1 MTTHELYCKGA
12 RVWIRDPE
20 VVWKPGTLAANYKGG
35 DKTISVLLELEDE
48 TEEEISLKLKS
59 EEDLPP
65 LRNPEILIGENDL
78 TSLSY
83 LHEPAVLFNL
93 HERFIRSNAIYTY
106 CGIVLVALNPYEQLP
121 LYSEDV
127 IRAYSGQDMGSMD
140 PHIFAVAEE
149 AFKKLA
155 RFDENQSII
164 VSGESGAGKTVS
176 AKYAMRYF
184 ATVGGSSAE
193 TQVEKKVLA
202 SNPIMESIGNAK
214 TTRND
219 NSSRFGKY
227 IEISFNRQHNILGA
241 NMRTY
246 LLEKSRVVYQAQD
259 ERNYHIF
266 YQLCAAADQPEMAH
280 LKLGHPDEFTY
291 TSQGDS
297 PTVDTIDDAK
307 QFEETK
313 DALNLLGIDE
323 KTQMVIFQIMSAVLH
338 FGNVDIR
345 PGDRESS
352 KIERDNE
359 NLPILCELLG
369 IDLVQMRQWL
379 CCRKIV
385 TVREVLTKPLR
396 HDTAV
401 FSRDALAKHIY
412 SQLFSWIVTQIN
424 KAMAPTMKQKGF
436 IGVLDIYGFEMF
448 DFNSFEQFCINYAN
462 EKLQQQF
469 TQHVF
474 KLEQEEYLKE
484 KIEWSFID
492 FYDNQPCIDLIENKL
507 GILDLLDE
515 ECMLPKGADD
525 NWCQKLY
532 AKHLEKKHFSKPRT
546 SNTSFVIH
554 HFADKVEYQSEGC
567 VEKNRDNVN
576 DEHIKILRGSQFE
589 FVANLFRDADA
600 PKIDKR
606 KAPVR
611 SLPAPVKGNKSFKK
625 SVGSQFRDSLGYLM
639 QKLNSTTPH
648 YVRCIKP
655 NDLKQPF
662 TFESKR
668 AVEQLR
674 ACGVLETI
682 RISAAGYPSRWTYTE
697 FFTRYRVLMQK
708 NHINKNNIRGSSEK
722 TLHALIPDPDK
733 YQFGKTKIFFR
744 AGQVAYMEKL
754 RADKLHAA
762 CVLMQKTVRGWVQWK
777 KYQRTRKAIILL
789 QKYTRGFLARKLTKF
804 LRATKA
810 AICIQKAWRRYKARK
825 AYLRIRNSVLTIQS
839 YYRGLVGRR
848 HFQEELQL
856 QKALIIQ
863 KYFRGWNAKARYHR
877 TRRSIILLQ
886 CCVRRMRAKKE
897 LKQLKIEARSV
908 EHFKTLN
915 VGMENKIVSLQQ
927 KVDLLNKQQIQ
938 HQQDQAV
945 IINLKADLQEYDKL
959 KHSLETNSNKV
970 VSLEDELTKLRRELA
985 EALKDKATLEEELAK
1000 ERNAKEE
1007 AVQLLQEESSK
1018 LAGDLKER
1026 ENQLKELEEDI
1037 EARIVS
1043 ERETTEKR
1051 LLADIIQ
1058 ERAQHQKL
1066 LQDYNRLEQ
1075 RHENIKEDML
1085 ALQNTSITRAKMNNL
1100 NESVTE
1106 NVSGFNPEFEYNGHR
1121 PVAAPRHSR
1130 NDSNEGSESGYGT
1143 LPKSDNEN
1151 IDSENEEQGDLRSG
1165 IDMGL
1170 LIKLQQKVRD
1180 LEKEKKHLQLNL
1192 DKREMDGRTKVDIME
1207 NELGNVSLEM
1217 KSLKETNDRHKRD
1230 LHDLHQSLSAGKSDD
1245 HPMKILTQQVS
1256 VLGEENE
1263 KHRQEIVRLK
1273 TNLTNSQRR
1282 WDLQLR
1288 KILEDSDTNDAS
1300 TNTDKDLLMSDD
1312 ELTSVHGNGDLTV
1325 AYKSLKMTNH
1335 LFSALSASQSSLKD
1349 TVEKYGDLTESHS
1362 DMIVDKLT
1370 PEPSD
1375 IQLLREKNG
1384 ILEKEILAVKKNH
1397 EHEKQELKG
1406 QINELKKDNGRQQN
1420 IIGKN
1425 LKVTPEAKMN
1435 QALQEEI
1442 TRMTNENMDYAEQ
1455 NEYLEKQVRKLKKQ
1469 LKAAHKRLTVLAAGD
1484 TSILSGVAS
1493 ENRDKPT
1500 QSEVP
1505 SSMDAQVKSKSR
1517 NEVMGMIEYK
1527 PEDEQRLVKAVIID
1541 LQPKNIDDRVLPG
1554 LPAYLL
1560 FMSIRFADYINDD
1573 VKVKSLL
1580 SAVVNSVK
1588 KTVKKHFEDV
1598 EYVSFWLTNTIRLLH
1613 NLKQYSGEE
1622 NFSSQNNKIQNN
1634 HCLRNFD
1641 LSEYR
1646 LVMNDLGVHIY
1657 QMLVRIIENKL
1668 QPMILP
1674 AMLESDMA
1682 GLAPT
1687 KSRSDGES
1695 RNISIDSLIK
1705 QLSTHLTTMNRHGM
1719 DPEVIRQ
1726 IIKQSFYLITAS
1738 TINNILLRKDMCHWS
1753 KGVQIR
1759 YNLSEMEEWLRSHRL
1774 YDRNMEHTLEPLV
1787 QVAQLLQVKKRTD
1800 DDVKLICD
1808 TCSELTTTQIVK
1820 ILHLYTPDEYE
1831 KRTEV
1836 AFIRKVS
1843 AKLAGRG
1850 EMKKEAQLLID
1861 AKHTFPVTFPYNPTS
1876 INLNEIDIPE
1886 SFGLNFVKKI

>member
-1 MTTHELYCKGA
+1 MSTYELYCKGA

-20 VVWKPGTLAANYKGG
+20 VVWKAGELAKNFNKG
-35 DKTISVLLELEDE
+35 DKSIVVILGSEDE
-48 TEEEISLKLKS
+48 IEEEITIKLKS

-106 CGIVLVALNPYEQLP
+106 CGIVLVAVNPYEQLP

-227 IEISFNRQHNILGA
+227 IEISFNRQHHIIGA

-259 ERNYHIF
+259 ERNYHVF

-280 LKLGHPDEFTY
+280 LKLGHPDEFFY
-291 TSQGDS
+291 TNQGDS

-307 QFEETK
+307 QLEETK
-313 DALNLLGIDE
+313 DAFSVLGIDE
-323 KTQMVIFQIMSAVLH
+323 KTQMLIFQIMSAVLH

-345 PGDRESS
+345 PGERESS
-352 KIERDNE
+352 KIEKDNE

-369 IDLVQMRQWL
+369 IDVVQMRQWL

-396 HDTAV
+396 HDIAV

-412 SQLFSWIVTQIN
+412 AQLFAWIVHKIN
-424 KAMAPTMKQKGF
+424 KAMVPSSKQKGF

-474 KLEQEEYLKE
+474 KLEQEEYVKE

-507 GILDLLDE
+507 GVLDLLDE
-515 ECMLPKGADD
+515 ECMLPKGTDD
-525 NWCQKLY
+525 NWCAKLY
-532 AKHLEKKHFSKPRT
+532 AKHTNAKHFSKPRT
-546 SNTSFVIH
+546 SNTSFIIH
-554 HFADKVEYQSEGC
+554 HFADLVEYQSEGF

-576 DEHIKILRGSQFE
+576 DEHIKILRASQFE
-589 FVANLFRDADA
+589 FVANLFRDAEA
-600 PKIDKR
+600 PKQDKR

-611 SLPAPVKGNKSFKK
+611 SLPPPVKGNKSFKK
-625 SVGSQFRDSLGYLM
+625 SVGSQFRDSLTFLM
-639 QKLNSTTPH
+639 EKLNSTTPH

-655 NDLKQPF
+655 NDYKQAF
-662 TFESKR
+662 TFEPKR

-682 RISAAGYPSRWTYTE
+682 RISAAGYPSRWTYSE
-697 FFTRYRVLMQK
+697 FFSRYRVLMQRK
-708 NHINKNNIRGSSEK
+708 HINKKDIRSSCEK
-722 TLHALIPDPDK
+722 TLGALIHDTDK

-744 AGQVAYMEKL
+744 AGQVAYLEKL

-762 CVLMQKTVRGWVQWK
+762 CVLMQKIVRGWVQWR
-777 KYQRTRKAIILL
+777 KYQRIRKATIVL
-789 QKYTRGFLARKLTKF
+789 QKYIRGFLARRLAKF
-804 LRATKA
+804 LRETAA
-810 AICIQKAWRRYKARK
+810 AIRIQKAWRGYVQRK
-825 AYLRIRNSVLTIQS
+825 NYQRIRRLVIIIQKS
-839 YYRGLVGRR
+839 YRGLLGRR
-848 HFQEELQL
+848 KYKAELEL
-856 QKALIIQ
+856 NKALIIQ
-863 KYFRGWNAKARYHR
+863 KYFRGWYERSRYLR
-877 TRRSIILLQ
+877 KRRSVILLQ
-886 CCVRRMRAKKE
+886 SCVRRMRAKKE
-897 LKQLKIEARSV
+897 LKLLKIEARSV
-908 EHFKTLN
+908 EHFKKLN

-927 KVDLLNKQQIQ
+927 KVNELQKQKIQ
-938 HQQDQAV
+938 QEQTEEV
-945 IINLKADLQEYDKL
+945 INTLRQNLAETEKIKVEAEEKASKVL
-959 KHSLETNSNKV
+959 SLEEEV
-970 VSLEDELTKLRRELA
+970 IKLRQELA
-985 EALKDKATLEEELAK
+985 EALEEKAATEEELSRERQAREEAVELLEEESK
-1000 ERNAKEE
+1000 
-1007 AVQLLQEESSK
+1007 K
-1018 LAGDLKER
+1018 LANDLLER

-1037 EARIVS
+1037 EVRIAS
-1043 ERETTEKR
+1043 ERESTEKR
-1051 LLADIIQ
+1051 LLADIEQ

-1075 RHENIKEDML
+1075 RHENLKEDML
-1085 ALQNTSITRAKMNNL
+1085 ALQNST
-1100 NESVTE
+1100 
-1106 NVSGFNPEFEYNGHR
+1106 PQYNGHM
-1121 PVAAPRHSR
+1121 PVAAPRHTR

-1143 LPKSDNEN
+1143 LPKSASDVEN
-1151 IDSENEEQGDLRSG
+1151 IDSESEEQGLVQSG
-1165 IDMGL
+1165 LDMGL

-1180 LEKEKKHLQLNL
+1180 LEKEKKHLQMNL
-1192 DKREMDGRTKVDIME
+1192 DKREVDGRTKADILE
-1207 NELGNVSLEM
+1207 NELGNTNLEL
-1217 KSLKETNDRHKRD
+1217 KNLKETNDRYKRD
-1230 LHDLHQSLSAGKSDD
+1230 LHDLLNSLSAGKSDD
-1245 HPMKILTQQVS
+1245 HPMKILTQQVG
-1256 VLGEENE
+1256 VLGEEND

-1282 WDLQLR
+1282 WNMQDN
-1288 KILEDSDTNDAS
+1288 DTSDVS
-1300 TNTDKDLLMSDD
+1300 TNTDKDLLLSDE
-1312 ELTSVHGNGDLTV
+1312 ELASNQDNSDLTV
-1325 AYKSLKMTNH
+1325 AYKSLKMTN
-1335 LFSALSASQSSLKD
+1335 Q
-1349 TVEKYGDLTESHS
+1349 
-1362 DMIVDKLT
+1362 
-1370 PEPSD
+1370 
-1375 IQLLREKNG
+1375 
-1384 ILEKEILAVKKNH
+1384 ILEKEIQAVKKNH
-1397 EHEKQELKG
+1397 EHEKQELRG
-1406 QINELKKDNGRQQN
+1406 QIEELKKDNGRQQQ

-1425 LKVTPEAKMN
+1425 LQITPEAKMN
-1435 QALQEEI
+1435 QALQDEI

-1484 TSILSGVAS
+1484 TSVLSGITP
-1493 ENRDKPT
+1493 ENKDQLT
-1500 QSEVP
+1500 QSEAP
-1505 SSMDAQVKSKSR
+1505 TSMDAQVKSKSR
-1517 NEVMGMIEYK
+1517 NEVMGMVEYK
-1527 PEDEQRLVKAVIID
+1527 PDDEQRLVRTIIID
-1541 LQPKNIDDRVLPG
+1541 LQPKSIDDRVLPG

-1560 FMSIRFADYINDD
+1560 FMAIRFADYINDD

-1588 KTVKKHFEDV
+1588 KTVKKHFEDF

-1622 NFSSQNNKIQNN
+1622 NFSSQNTALQNS

-1687 KSRSDGES
+1687 KSRSGVDGEGRS
-1695 RNISIDSLIK
+1695 ISIESLIK
-1705 QLSTHLTTMNRHGM
+1705 QLSTYLTTMNRHGM

-1726 IIKQSFYLITAS
+1726 VVKQSFYLITAS

-1836 AFIRKVS
+1836 SFIRKVS
-1843 AKLAGRG
+1843 SKLAGRG
-1850 EMKKEAQLLID
+1850 EVKKEAQLLID

-1876 INLNEIDIPE
+1876 VNLNEIDIPE
-1886 SFGLNFVKKI
+1886 SFGLNFLKKI

>member
-1 MTTHELYCKGA
+1 MTTRELYSKGA
-12 RVWIRDPE
+12 RVWVRDPE
-20 VVWKPGTLAANYKGG
+20 LVWKPGKLAGNYKGG
-35 DKTISVLLELEDE
+35 DKAITILLELEDE
-48 TEEEISLKLKS
+48 EEEEISLKLTS
-59 EEDLPP
+59 EDDLPP

-227 IEISFNRQHNILGA
+227 IEISFNRQHHIIGA

-266 YQLCAAADQPEMAH
+266 YQLCASADQPEMAH

-291 TSQGDS
+291 TNQGDS
-297 PTVDTIDDAK
+297 PTVDTIDDLK

-313 DALNLLGIDE
+313 DALCLLGIDE
-323 KTQMVIFQIMSAVLH
+323 KTQMMIFQIMSAVLH

-352 KIERDNE
+352 KIEKDNE

-369 IDLVQMRQWL
+369 IDVVQMKQWL

-396 HDTAV
+396 HDIAV

-412 SQLFSWIVTQIN
+412 SQLFSWIVNKIN
-424 KAMAPTMKQKGF
+424 KAMAPTSKKPKGF

-507 GILDLLDE
+507 GVLDLLDE

-525 NWCQKLY
+525 NWCRKLY
-532 AKHLEKKHFSKPRT
+532 SKHSEKKHFSKPRT
-546 SNTSFVIH
+546 SNTSFIIH
-554 HFADKVEYQSEGC
+554 HFADKVEYQSEGF

-576 DEHIKILRGSQFE
+576 DEHLKILRASQFE
-589 FVANLFRDADA
+589 FVANLFRDMEA
-600 PKIDKR
+600 PKMDKR

-611 SLPAPVKGNKSFKK
+611 QLPPPVKGTKSFKK
-625 SVGSQFRDSLGYLM
+625 SVGSQFRDSLGFLM

-655 NDLKQPF
+655 NDYKQAF
-662 TFESKR
+662 TFEPKR

-682 RISAAGYPSRWTYTE
+682 RISAAGYPSRWSYTE
-697 FFTRYRVLMQK
+697 FFSRYRVLMQK
-708 NHINKNNIRGSSEK
+708 KHINKNDIRASSEK

-744 AGQVAYMEKL
+744 AGQVAYLEKL

-762 CVLMQKTVRGWVQWK
+762 CVLMQKTVRGWVQLR
-777 KYQRTRKAIILL
+777 KYQRTRKAIIVLE
-789 QKYTRGFLARKLTKF
+789 KYTRGYLARKLVKF

-810 AICIQKAWRRYKARK
+810 AICIQKSWRRYRARK
-825 AYLRIRNSVLTIQS
+825 AFLRIRNAVLTIQS

-848 HFQEELQL
+848 LFKEELEL

-863 KYFRGWNAKARYHR
+863 KYFRGWHAKTRYHR
-877 TRRSIILLQ
+877 TRRAIILLQ

-897 LKQLKIEARSV
+897 LKALKIEARSV
-908 EHFKTLN
+908 EHFKKLN

-927 KVDLLNKQQIQ
+927 KIDELNKKQV
-938 HQQDQAV
+938 QDQQKEEE
-945 IINLKADLQEYDKL
+945 IINLKAKVKDQEKINQ
-959 KHSLETNSNKV
+959 SLEENSNKV
-970 VSLEDELTKLRRELA
+970 TVLEDEVTRLRRELA
-985 EALKDKATLEEELAK
+985 EALEQKSALEEELAK

-1007 AVQLLQEESSK
+1007 AVQLLQDESAK
-1018 LAGDLKER
+1018 LAADLKER

-1043 ERETTEKR
+1043 ERENTEKR
-1051 LLADIIQ
+1051 LLVDVEQ

-1066 LQDYNRLEQ
+1066 LQDYSRLEQ

-1085 ALQNTSITRAKMNNL
+1085 ALQNSSI
-1100 NESVTE
+1100 S
-1106 NVSGFNPEFEYNGHR
+1106 FNGHR

-1130 NDSNEGSESGYGT
+1130 TDSNEGSESGYGT

-1151 IDSENEEQGDLRSG
+1151 IDSENEDQGDLRSG

-1192 DKREMDGRTKVDIME
+1192 DKREMDGRTKADIME
-1207 NELGNVSLEM
+1207 NELGNINLEM
-1217 KSLKETNDRHKRD
+1217 NSMKETNERYKRELQD
-1230 LHDLHQSLSAGKSDD
+1230 LHNSLAAGKSDD

-1273 TNLTNSQRR
+1273 TNLTNSQKR
-1282 WDLQLR
+1282 WDLQ
-1288 KILEDSDTNDAS
+1288 DSDTNEAS
-1300 TNTDKDLLMSDD
+1300 TNTDRDLLLSDE
-1312 ELTSVHGNGDLTV
+1312 ELASVHGNGDLTV
-1325 AYKSLKMTNH
+1325 AYKSLKMTN
-1335 LFSALSASQSSLKD
+1335 Q
-1349 TVEKYGDLTESHS
+1349 
-1362 DMIVDKLT
+1362 
-1370 PEPSD
+1370 
-1375 IQLLREKNG
+1375 

-1397 EHEKQELKG
+1397 EHEKEELKG
-1406 QINELKKDNGRQQN
+1406 QINELKKDNGRQQI

-1425 LKVTPEAKMN
+1425 LQVTPEAKMN
-1435 QALQEEI
+1435 QALQDEI
-1442 TRMTNENMDYAEQ
+1442 KRMTNENMDYAEQ

-1484 TSILSGVAS
+1484 TSILSGVAP
-1493 ENRDKPT
+1493 ENKDKPT
-1500 QSEVP
+1500 QSEIP
-1505 SSMDAQVKSKSR
+1505 SSMDAEVKSKSR
-1517 NEVMGMIEYK
+1517 NEVMGMLEYK
-1527 PEDEQRLVKAVIID
+1527 PEDEQRLVKTIIID

-1580 SAVVNSVK
+1580 SSVVNSVK
-1588 KTVKKHFEDV
+1588 KTVKKHFEDF

-1622 NFSSQNNKIQNN
+1622 NFSSQNNNVQNS

-1657 QMLVRIIENKL
+1657 QMLVRIVENKL

-1682 GLAPT
+1682 GLAPA

-1705 QLSTHLTTMNRHGM
+1705 QLSTFLTTMNRHGM

-1726 IIKQSFYLITAS
+1726 VVKQSFYLITAS

-1831 KRTEV
+1831 KRTEIS
-1836 AFIRKVS
+1836 FIRKVS

-1861 AKHTFPVTFPYNPTS
+1861 AKHTFPVSFPYNPTS

-1886 SFGLNFVKKI
+1886 SFGLTFVKKI

>member
-1 MTTHELYCKGA
+1 MH
-12 RVWIRDPE
+12 
-20 VVWKPGTLAANYKGG
+20 G
-35 DKTISVLLELEDE
+35 D
-48 TEEEISLKLKS
+48 
-59 EEDLPP
+59 
-65 LRNPEILIGENDL
+65 
-78 TSLSY
+78 Y
-83 LHEPAVLFNL
+83 
-93 HERFIRSNAIYTY
+93 
-106 CGIVLVALNPYEQLP
+106 
-121 LYSEDV
+121 
-127 IRAYSGQDMGSMD
+127 
-140 PHIFAVAEE
+140 
-149 AFKKLA
+149 
-155 RFDENQSII
+155 
-164 VSGESGAGKTVS
+164 
-176 AKYAMRYF
+176 
-184 ATVGGSSAE
+184 
-193 TQVEKKVLA
+193 
-202 SNPIMESIGNAK
+202 
-214 TTRND
+214 
-219 NSSRFGKY
+219 
-227 IEISFNRQHNILGA
+227 
-241 NMRTY
+241 
-246 LLEKSRVVYQAQD
+246 
-259 ERNYHIF
+259 
-266 YQLCAAADQPEMAH
+266 
-280 LKLGHPDEFTY
+280 
-291 TSQGDS
+291 
-297 PTVDTIDDAK
+297 
-307 QFEETK
+307 
-313 DALNLLGIDE
+313 
-323 KTQMVIFQIMSAVLH
+323 
-338 FGNVDIR
+338 
-345 PGDRESS
+345 
-352 KIERDNE
+352 
-359 NLPILCELLG
+359 
-369 IDLVQMRQWL
+369 
-379 CCRKIV
+379 
-385 TVREVLTKPLR
+385 
-396 HDTAV
+396 AV

-412 SQLFSWIVTQIN
+412 SQLFSWIVNQIN

-576 DEHIKILRGSQFE
+576 NEHIKILRGSQFE

-655 NDLKQPF
+655 NDLKQAF

-697 FFTRYRVLMQK
+697 FFTRYRVLMQED
-708 NHINKNNIRGSSEK
+708 HINKNDIRGSSEK

-762 CVLMQKTVRGWVQWK
+762 CVLMQKTVRG
-777 KYQRTRKAIILL
+777 
-789 QKYTRGFLARKLTKF
+789 LTKF

-945 IINLKADLQEYDKL
+945 IINLKADLQEYDKI

-1282 WDLQLR
+1282 WDLQ
-1288 KILEDSDTNDAS
+1288 DSDTNDAS

-1325 AYKSLKMTNH
+1325 AYKSLKMTN
-1335 LFSALSASQSSLKD
+1335 Q
-1349 TVEKYGDLTESHS
+1349 
-1362 DMIVDKLT
+1362 T

-1384 ILEKEILAVKKNH
+1384 FLLWKSVDCGILWHSVNSGEEILAVKKNH

-1442 TRMTNENMDYAEQ
+1442 TRMTNE
-1455 NEYLEKQVRKLKKQ
+1455 
-1469 LKAAHKRLTVLAAGD
+1469 
-1484 TSILSGVAS
+1484 I
-1493 ENRDKPT
+1493 
-1500 QSEVP
+1500 
-1505 SSMDAQVKSKSR
+1505 
-1517 NEVMGMIEYK
+1517 
-1527 PEDEQRLVKAVIID
+1527 
-1541 LQPKNIDDRVLPG
+1541 
-1554 LPAYLL
+1554 
-1560 FMSIRFADYINDD
+1560 
-1573 VKVKSLL
+1573 
-1580 SAVVNSVK
+1580 
-1588 KTVKKHFEDV
+1588 
-1598 EYVSFWLTNTIRLLH
+1598 W
-1613 NLKQYSGEE
+1613 
-1622 NFSSQNNKIQNN
+1622 
-1634 HCLRNFD
+1634 
-1641 LSEYR
+1641 
-1646 LVMNDLGVHIY
+1646 
-1657 QMLVRIIENKL
+1657 
-1668 QPMILP
+1668 
-1674 AMLESDMA
+1674 
-1682 GLAPT
+1682 
-1687 KSRSDGES
+1687 
-1695 RNISIDSLIK
+1695 
-1705 QLSTHLTTMNRHGM
+1705 
-1719 DPEVIRQ
+1719 
-1726 IIKQSFYLITAS
+1726 
-1738 TINNILLRKDMCHWS
+1738 
-1753 KGVQIR
+1753 
-1759 YNLSEMEEWLRSHRL
+1759 
-1774 YDRNMEHTLEPLV
+1774 
-1787 QVAQLLQVKKRTD
+1787 
-1800 DDVKLICD
+1800 
-1808 TCSELTTTQIVK
+1808 
-1820 ILHLYTPDEYE
+1820 
-1831 KRTEV
+1831 
-1836 AFIRKVS
+1836 
-1843 AKLAGRG
+1843 
-1850 EMKKEAQLLID
+1850 
-1861 AKHTFPVTFPYNPTS
+1861 
-1876 INLNEIDIPE
+1876 
-1886 SFGLNFVKKI
+1886 